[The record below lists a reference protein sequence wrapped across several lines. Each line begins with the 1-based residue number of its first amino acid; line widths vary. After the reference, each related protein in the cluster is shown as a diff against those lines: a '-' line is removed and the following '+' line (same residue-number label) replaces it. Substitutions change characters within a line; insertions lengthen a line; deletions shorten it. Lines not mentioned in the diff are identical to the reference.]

1 MCLKL
6 ELLVHFVLQNCNVW
20 MFGDTV
26 CVLFPVTWI
35 YTTGYKIQLNQVN
48 DHISSLLWNIIL
60 LNTCGLPMR
69 NLCWSIYFYVLD
81 CTLKA
86 RYVQSVHGKIL
97 LNIHISLD
105 LPLRFHLCFAM
116 LFSMLSALPCTPWI
130 NSAMKLT
137 KYGRFLW
144 AHIQPWIFYTFFFFP
159 VCLMDLDIK
168 STGIS
173 QTVWYVWESTVQNE
187 VFISVNLM
195 FGVCQ
200 IYWKMGSYT
209 VWVTKESYHPSSTP
223 MVSLPWMCSLNW

>member
-1 MCLKL
+1 MWLIVHQKL
-6 ELLVHFVLQNCNVW
+6 DMYRVYVVRF
-20 MFGDTV
+20 F
-26 CVLFPVTWI
+26 WI
-35 YTTGYKIQLNQVN
+35 FIFHLIC
-48 DHISSLLWNIIL
+48 HSI
-60 LNTCGLPMR
+60 
-69 NLCWSIYFYVLD
+69 SIY
-81 CTLKA
+81 A
-86 RYVQSVHGKIL
+86 
-97 LNIHISLD
+97 
-105 LPLRFHLCFAM
+105 FAV

-144 AHIQPWIFYTFFFFP
+144 AHIQPWIFYTFFFL

-223 MVSLPWMCSLNW
+223 MVSFPWMCSLNW